1 MRENEVLRHPIGF
14 YRMKAELFEVAIK
27 ASKLL
32 GPDSVWPAHGLSRL
46 TGYLPGR
53 AVLGVVGYRVR
64 WECPS
69 CGGTSSTLL
78 RPEVCGVTAWEWPW
92 PYAEPELVPVDDRD
106 GRRARGT
113 VKIFFLDCAKLREAK
128 LAPAVAFE
136 GKVFPCGC
144 RGEDGGDTE
153 GEAGRF
159 SSFFLLVPRKG
170 GMVEKRGVDFDRY
183 LEACR
188 LAAERIPEVAVARR
202 APLPGSPDGR
212 ESGGNG

>member
-1 MRENEVLRHPIGF
+1 MENSVLRHPIGF
-14 YRMKAELFEVAIK
+14 YRMKAELFEMAIR

-46 TGYLPGR
+46 IGYLPGR

-64 WECPS
+64 WDCPS

-78 RPEVCGVTAWEWPW
+78 RPELCGVTAWEWPW
-92 PYAEPELVPVDDRD
+92 AYAEPEVVPVADRE
-106 GRRARGT
+106 GKKARGT
-113 VKIFFLDCAKLREAK
+113 VKVFFLDCAMLREAK
-128 LAPAVAFE
+128 LVPAVAFE

-144 RGEDGGDTE
+144 RGGDNSIGE

-159 SSFFLLVPRKG
+159 SSFFLLVLRRG
-170 GMVEKRGVDFDRY
+170 GAVEKRGVDFDRY

-188 LAAERIPEVAVARR
+188 LAAERLPEVAAARR
-202 APLPGSPDGR
+202 APLPGVPDSR
-212 ESGGNG
+212 ENGGSG